1 VLAHS
6 RGGRFKRPGRTPL
19 GTSFELVRGDRAI
32 GRAPPPVYVDR
43 ERICRAYYAAE
54 KRR

>member
-1 VLAHS
+1 MLAHS

-32 GRAPPPVYVDR
+32 DRVPPPVRMDR
-43 ERICRAYYAAE
+43 EQIYRAYFASE
-54 KRR
+54 KPR

>member
-1 VLAHS
+1 MLAHS

-32 GRAPPPVYVDR
+32 GRVPPPVLMDR
-43 ERICRAYYAAE
+43 ARISRAYDAAE
-54 KRR
+54 KPG